1 MIALYKSLF
10 IKTVP
15 WPLAVLAGLIIAGCT
30 AVGPNYV
37 PPDKQVSTDWNTHLE
52 GGLNTG
58 EMDPNTLARWW
69 TTINDPEL
77 SRLIELAKAN
87 NLDLRKARVRIREAR
102 ARRGITMAS
111 LYPALDVMGSAT
123 RSRSKENKTTSSLY
137 SASFDAGWEMDIFG
151 GLRRSVEAVDADLQT
166 AREDLHDVL
175 VSLLAEV
182 ALNYIELR
190 TYQAR
195 IAAVQASIEAQNETY
210 QLTLWRYE
218 AGLNDE
224 LAVQQARYNL
234 ESSRSQIPSLLTGL
248 EQSMNSMAVLLGE
261 EPGKLREELEKPE
274 PIPVAPPDVA
284 VGVPADVIRR
294 RPDIRSA
301 ERALAAQTARI
312 GVAKA
317 SLYPSFTLNGSIGL
331 DALKMSD
338 ISSAAWSLSGGPR
351 FSWPIFDA
359 GAIRQ
364 NIEVQSALAEQSLIQ
379 YEAVVLA
386 ALKEVENA
394 LVSYAREQQ
403 RRENLRHAAQAA
415 ETASELAQ
423 QKFQAGLTDFSNVLD
438 TQRSLLNFQDQLAQ
452 SEGAVTSDLIRLY
465 KALGGGWV
473 SSASNEQL

>member
-1 MIALYKSLF
+1 MSALYKSLF

-15 WPLAVLAGLIIAGCT
+15 WPLAVLAGLIITGCT

-37 PPDKQVSTDWNTHLE
+37 PPDMQVSTNWNTHLE
-52 GGLNTG
+52 GGLNDE
-58 EMDPNTLARWW
+58 EMDPNTLAKWW
-69 TTINDPEL
+69 TTIDDPQL
-77 SRLIELAKAN
+77 TRLIELAKAN
-87 NLDLRKARVRIREAR
+87 NLDLRKAYARIREAR
-102 ARRGITMAS
+102 ARRGITIAS
-111 LYPALDVMGSAT
+111 VYPSLDVAGSAT

-137 SASFDAGWEMDIFG
+137 SANFDAGWEMDIFG

-166 AREDLHDVL
+166 AQEDLHDVL

-182 ALNYIELR
+182 ALNYIEIR
-190 TYQAR
+190 TYQSR
-195 IAAVQASIEAQNETY
+195 LTAVQASIEAQSETY

-224 LAVQQARYNL
+224 LAVQQAHYNL
-234 ESSRSQIPSLLTGL
+234 ESSRSQIPSLLAGL
-248 EQSMNSMAVLLGE
+248 EQSMNSIAVLLGE

-274 PIPVAPPDVA
+274 PIPAAPPDVA

-317 SLYPSFTLNGSIGL
+317 SLYPSFTLNGSVGL
-331 DALKMSD
+331 DALSMRD
-338 ISSAAWSLSGGPR
+338 IYHAAWSLTGGPR

-386 ALKEVENA
+386 ALQEVENA
-394 LVSYAREQQ
+394 LVSYAQEQQ
-403 RRENLRHAAQAA
+403 RKENLRQAALAA
-415 ETASELAQ
+415 ETAAELAR

-438 TQRSLLNFQDQLAQ
+438 TQRSLLNFKDQLAQ

-473 SSASNEQL
+473 SLASNEQL